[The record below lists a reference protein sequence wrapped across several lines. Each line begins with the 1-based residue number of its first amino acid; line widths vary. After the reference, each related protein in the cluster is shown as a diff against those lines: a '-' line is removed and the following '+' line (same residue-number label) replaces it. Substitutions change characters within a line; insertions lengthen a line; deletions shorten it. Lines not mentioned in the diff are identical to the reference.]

1 MTQAERRS
9 YLIRELLAE
18 DPQYRSIVIPED
30 AQGQKDLLRALM
42 NVRPPMPVDQEF
54 LAVQDEYL
62 SSERDQAGVVDVHS
76 LPSLGC
82 DKRLVLWQGDIT
94 TLNAD
99 AIVNAANSGMRGC
112 FHALHSCIDNIIHS
126 KSGIQLRLYCDE
138 MMNRQ
143 GYEEPTGWAKIT
155 PAFNL
160 PSRYVLHTV
169 GPMIEGCVT
178 RRDRELLASCY
189 RCCLE
194 LAAENGLETI
204 AFCCISTG
212 VFHFPNQ
219 DAAEIAVK
227 AVTGFLQTPSSIQR
241 VIFNVFQDADK
252 QIYRGLLGPD
262 AAAETAFEKS

>member
-1 MTQAERRS
+1 MTHEEQRR

-18 DPQYRSIVIPED
+18 DAQYQSIVIPED
-30 AQGQKDLLRALM
+30 AQGQKDFLRALM
-42 NVRPPMPVDQEF
+42 NVRPPMPVGQDF
-54 LAVQDEYL
+54 LTVQNEYL
-62 SSERDQAGVVDVHS
+62 STERDMEGVVDVHS
-76 LPSLGC
+76 LPSLRC
-82 DKRLVLWQGDIT
+82 DERLVLWRGDIT

-112 FHALHSCIDNIIHS
+112 FRPLHSCVDNIIHS
-126 KSGIQLRLYCDE
+126 KSGIQLRLYCDK
-138 MMNRQ
+138 MMNQQ
-143 GYEEPTGWAKIT
+143 GYEEPAGQARIT

-169 GPMIEGCVT
+169 GPIVEGRVT

-189 RCCLE
+189 RSCLE
-194 LAAENGLETI
+194 LAAENGLKSI

-212 VFHFPNQ
+212 VFRFPNQ

-227 AVTGFLQTPSSIQR
+227 TVAGFLQTPSSVQR
-241 VIFNVFQDADK
+241 VIFNVFKDADK

-262 AAAETAFEKS
+262 TAIETAR

>member
-1 MTQAERRS
+1 MTHEEQRR

-18 DPQYRSIVIPED
+18 DAQYQGMAIPED
-30 AQGQKDLLRALM
+30 AAEQKKLLRALM
-42 NVRPPMPVDQEF
+42 NVRPPMPVSQDF

-62 SSERDQAGVVDVHS
+62 SAERDMEGVVDVRA
-76 LPSLGC
+76 LPALRR
-82 DKRLVLWQGDIT
+82 DERLVLWQGDIT

-112 FHALHSCIDNIIHS
+112 FRPLHSCIDNIIHS

-143 GYEEPTGWAKIT
+143 GCEEPAGRAKIT

-169 GPMIEGCVT
+169 GPIVGGRVT

-189 RCCLE
+189 RSCLE
-194 LAAENGLETI
+194 LAAEHGLESI

-219 DAAEIAVK
+219 EAAEIAVNT
-227 AVTGFLQTPSSIQR
+227 VTGFLQTPSSMQR
-241 VIFNVFQDADK
+241 VIFNVFQDTDR

-262 AAAETAFEKS
+262 AAAETALGTG

>member
-1 MTQAERRS
+1 MTHEEQRR

-18 DPQYRSIVIPED
+18 DPQYRDIVIPEN
-30 AQGQKDLLRALM
+30 ARGQKDLLRALM
-42 NVRPPMPVDQEF
+42 NVRPPKPIKEEF

-62 SSERDQAGVVDVHS
+62 SAERDTEGVVDGGS
-76 LPSLGC
+76 LPSLRS
-82 DKRLVLWQGDIT
+82 DERLALWRGDIT
-94 TLNAD
+94 TLKVD

-112 FHALHSCIDNIIHS
+112 FQALHSCIDNIIHS

-143 GYEEPTGWAKIT
+143 GHEEPAGQAKIT

-160 PSRYVLHTV
+160 PCRYVLHTV
-169 GPMIEGCVT
+169 GPIVGGRVT

-189 RCCLE
+189 RSCLE
-194 LAAENGLETI
+194 LAAEKDLESV

-219 DAAEIAVK
+219 EAAEISVK
-227 AVTGFLQTPSSIQR
+227 TVTDFLQTPSSVR
-241 VIFNVFQDADK
+241 KVIFNVFKDMDE
-252 QIYRGLLGPD
+252 QIYRNLLG
-262 AAAETAFEKS
+262 